1 VRSKKGEAPL
11 KKSIPLPLVKGKG
24 IQGIGSPYKCLRG
37 EVTNRGEMRRKDTG
51 ILGEKLAKDFLEK
64 RGYRIRETNYRC
76 PEGEIDIIAE
86 DKDCLVFVEV
96 RTKKS
101 LEFGSPEE
109 SITAAKRERLRAVA
123 SRYLQ
128 THNNLPWLWRI
139 DVVAVELDRKGKP
152 SRIELI
158 ENAVEGA

>member
-1 VRSKKGEAPL
+1 MKPSWAGGYGERND
-11 KKSIPLPLVKGKG
+11 K
-24 IQGIGSPYKCLRG
+24 R
-37 EVTNRGEMRRKDTG
+37 EMRRKDTG
-51 ILGEKLAKDFLEK
+51 ILGEKLAKDFLRK
-64 RGYRIRETNYRC
+64 RDYRIRETNYRC
-76 PEGEIDIIAE
+76 HEGEIDIIAD

-109 SITAAKRERLRAVA
+109 SITSTKRERLRAVA

-128 THNNLPWLWRI
+128 THNNLPQLWRI
-139 DVVAVELDRKGKP
+139 DVVAVELDQKGKP

-158 ENAVEGA
+158 ENAVEEA